1 MLNYNELKTGTIF
14 ILDNDPYIVL
24 DYNFLRMQQRKP
36 VAQTK
41 IKNLI
46 TGKIID
52 RTFYSS
58 DSFEEADIQKEKVTF
73 IYSHRDKFV
82 FCYESSPQKRFEL
95 SAEQIGDNAK
105 FLKANTIIEAMILRH
120 GSGQVLQ
127 HGSGQ
132 VFEGKI
138 INVSLPIKMDFE
150 VTEAPPA
157 IKGNTASGGNKV
169 ATIETGAKINV
180 PLFIETGDIIRVNT
194 QTGEYGERIEKAR

>member
-1 MLNYNELKTGTIF
+1 MINYNELKPGTIF
-14 ILDNDPYIVL
+14 ILEDSPYVIL

-58 DSFEEADIQKEKVTF
+58 DSFEEADIQKEKVKF
-73 IYSHRDKFV
+73 IYAHRDKFV
-82 FCYESSPQKRFEL
+82 FCYENDPSKRFEL
-95 SAEQIGDNAK
+95 TAEQIGDGMK
-105 FLKANTIIEAMILRH
+105 FLKPNITIEAMI
-120 GSGQVLQ
+120 
-127 HGSGQ
+127 
-132 VFEGKI
+132 FEGKI
-138 INVSLPIKMDFE
+138 FNIVLPIKMDFE

-180 PLFIETGDIIRVNT
+180 PLFVEQGDIIRVNT
-194 QTGEYGERIEKAR
+194 QTGEYGERIEKAK